1 MRSLHWSFVVGTL
14 FLVGCA
20 SEPISL
26 TGDGK
31 IAVENVS
38 SAAGHVW
45 WADVRA
51 SAQQV
56 RVVGEFIRRPAWPVD
71 RLGHMDIEVLV
82 PNNAKTTITNVML
95 VPVQTAGGDSRR
107 LAFTVPLA
115 QRPPPGSTVRVI
127 HHAALGAGET
137 GPVESGG
144 T

>member
-1 MRSLHWSFVVGTL
+1 MRSLHWSIVVGTV

-20 SEPISL
+20 SGPVGL

-31 IAVENVS
+31 IAVESVS

-45 WADVRA
+45 WADVRD
-51 SAQQV
+51 SVQQV
-56 RVVGEFIRRPAWPVD
+56 RVVGEFIRHRAWPVD
-71 RLGHMDIEVLV
+71 YLGHMDIEVLV
-82 PNNAKTTITNVML
+82 PNRTKTTVTNVML

-107 LAFTVPLA
+107 LAFSVPLA

>member
-1 MRSLHWSFVVGTL
+1 MRKFYWSFFVGAL

-26 TGDGK
+26 TVDGK

-38 SAAGHVW
+38 STAGHVW
-45 WADVRA
+45 WSDVRTFG
-51 SAQQV
+51 QDV
-56 RVVGEFIRRPAWPVD
+56 RVVGEFIRHQAWPVD

-127 HHAALGAGET
+127 HHASLGAGET